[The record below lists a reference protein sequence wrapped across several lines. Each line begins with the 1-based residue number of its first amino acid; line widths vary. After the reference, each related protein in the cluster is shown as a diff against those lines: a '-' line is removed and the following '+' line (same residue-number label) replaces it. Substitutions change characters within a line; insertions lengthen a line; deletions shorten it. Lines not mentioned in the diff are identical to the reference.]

1 MGAELFEMSWVQGIV
16 QFFNY
21 LAWTLYVIGLIVAC
35 FECGI
40 NYAGGK
46 GDIRAVALNAIKG
59 FMAAS
64 LFSVVPVR
72 LYQLAI
78 SLQAEFTSGMT
89 GYGTSIGEV
98 AANIIQEYEEIETVA
113 DLIVKPISGFEA
125 VTSPIM
131 VIVCII
137 MMAYAVIKVFF
148 ANLKRGGILL
158 IQIAV
163 GSLYLFS
170 VPRGDYAELLLPA
183 ADYELKD
190 ARCAGAADARPERS
204 LLGLCCKNQGK
215 SHFSLVFFGKIWH
228 NTREAINPQIL
239 NGWSAIC
246 TWTVR

>member
-131 VIVCII
+131 VIVCRNKSVLRKPQTRRHSLDTDRSREPVHVQHTARRYRCIRTVDEAGHRCVPHSI
-137 MMAYAVIKVFF
+137 PTGDDTHCRTARVQGARTARHWAYA
-148 ANLKRGGILL
+148 
-158 IQIAV
+158 
-163 GSLYLFS
+163 
-170 VPRGDYAELLLPA
+170 
-183 ADYELKD
+183 
-190 ARCAGAADARPERS
+190 
-204 LLGLCCKNQGK
+204 
-215 SHFSLVFFGKIWH
+215 LV
-228 NTREAINPQIL
+228 E
-239 NGWSAIC
+239 
-246 TWTVR
+246 